1 MEVYKAAVK
10 MFRMLYQC
18 HIPESETDL
27 ETENV
32 NLGEMGS
39 FSYASYVY
47 QLIAQC
53 LGDAI
58 PRA

>member
-1 MEVYKAAVK
+1 VLV
-10 MFRMLYQC
+10 LL
-18 HIPESETDL
+18 D
-27 ETENV
+27 V